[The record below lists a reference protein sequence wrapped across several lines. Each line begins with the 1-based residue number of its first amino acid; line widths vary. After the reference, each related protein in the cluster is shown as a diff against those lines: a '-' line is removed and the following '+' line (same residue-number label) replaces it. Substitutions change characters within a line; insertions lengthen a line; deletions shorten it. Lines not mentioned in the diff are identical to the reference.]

1 MDALKNM
8 PIVHIVPHTHWDR
21 EWYRPFQYFRI
32 KLVYVVDS
40 LLDMLEKDDH
50 FISFLLDGQTVVLED
65 YLAIKPENTGR
76 LKALIAAG
84 RIQVGPW
91 YIQPGEFSPDGESLV
106 RNILIGK
113 RIAEEFG
120 KSMMVGYLPDSF
132 GHSGQMPHILNGFGI
147 TSAVVMRGVA
157 AEEIKSTEFEWVGV
171 NGDKVLSVFLP
182 RGYSNGMF
190 LPQDYRSD
198 KYRLRFMVR
207 RLKKWTSTRHTLIM
221 NGVDHQFP
229 QAHIPDHIARLNAE
243 GKNTTYRISTLAE
256 YIHAVAEEHPNLPI
270 LKGDLLTPSRNRV
283 HSSAASTR
291 IYQKQKNRRMEA
303 LLEKYVEPI
312 AAIGWLKHA
321 EYPSGL
327 INQAWKTLLQNQT
340 HDGICG
346 VCLDEVHREMDQR
359 FVDVK
364 NIGVTI
370 RNTYARAIARRI
382 SCDQLS
388 LAVFNNAMT
397 QGVQSVKAIVYT
409 KKTHFT
415 LKDQSGNLVP
425 FQIDQVEDVDISE
438 NSIWTLY
445 LNTKEMLKKIE
456 ITFSADFDFNV
467 GYKVYTIHE
476 GVHQP
481 KIESGLIILENGLEN
496 SLIKMTINRNGS
508 IDLLDKQTGHLFSG
522 LHIFEDCGDAG
533 DTYNYSPVK
542 MDTVITSQ
550 DSAASYVVTQEGPLK
565 AQVCIQLQLTV
576 PLRLEEGDQARTAET
591 VHLPITTTITMT
603 AGQKRLDFSTEVD
616 NTAFDHRLRVLF
628 PTNLKTDV
636 SYAETQFG
644 TITRAIRLD
653 NADWKKRKW
662 HEKPLPIYPHQKF
675 VDLNDGTIGLAV
687 MNRGLSEYEIY
698 DRENASIAIT
708 LIRGVGMMGKRD
720 LLIRPGRPSGI
731 SKATPDAQCLGIQT
745 LEYALF
751 PHSGGLDQENIPK
764 QAAMYDAS
772 PLAVQSHL
780 QYKKLLKRYK
790 LLLKFISLETL
801 TSHIYD
807 QLDEIEDEDMRLI
820 ELTDER
826 LIISAVKKAEQ
837 DNTLII
843 RFYNGSSVPVENASI
858 KMGIRT
864 ERASLT
870 DFNEQE
876 IRPLTVSDLD
886 VYTLPVVRPNS
897 AVTTRI
903 CLPGNYIS
911 AS

>member
-1 MDALKNM
+1 MS
-8 PIVHIVPHTHWDR
+8 IIHIVPHTHWDR
-21 EWYRPFQYFRI
+21 EWYKPFQYFRV
-32 KLVYVVDS
+32 KLIYVIDS
-40 LLDMLEKDDH
+40 LVDMLEKDDQ
-50 FISFLLDGQTVVLED
+50 FTSFLLDGQTIVLED
-65 YLAIKPENTGR
+65 YLAIKPENTEK
-76 LKALIAAG
+76 LKKLISEG

-91 YIQPGEFSPDGESLV
+91 YVQPGEFSPDGESLI
-106 RNILIGK
+106 RNLLIGIG
-113 RIAEEFG
+113 IAESFG

-147 TSAVVMRGVA
+147 TSAVVMRGVS
-157 AEEIKSTEFEWVGV
+157 AEEIKWSEFDWVGV
-171 NGDKVLSVFLP
+171 NGDRVLSVYLP

-190 LPQDYRSD
+190 LPLDYRSN
-198 KYRLRFMVR
+198 KYRIRFMLR
-207 RLKKWTSTRHTLIM
+207 RLEKWKSTRHVLIM

-243 GKNTTYRISTLAE
+243 SKNTTYRISTLAE
-256 YIHAVAEEHPNLPI
+256 YIQAVKEEKPELPV
-270 LKGDLLTPSRNRV
+270 LEGDLLTPSRNRV

-321 EYPSGL
+321 EYPRGL
-327 INQAWKTLLQNQT
+327 INQAWKLLLQNQT

-364 NIGVTI
+364 NIGETI
-370 RNTYARAIARRI
+370 QNTFARAIARRI

-388 LAVFNNAMT
+388 LLVFNNAMT
-397 QGVQSVKAIVYT
+397 RGTQTVSATIYT

-415 LKDQSGNLVP
+415 LKDQSGNLVLY
-425 FQIDQVEDVDISE
+425 QIDQMGEVDISE

-476 GVHQP
+476 GEHQP
-481 KIESGLIILENGLEN
+481 EIQPEITILENGLEN
-496 SLIKMTINRNGS
+496 SLIKVNINNNGS
-508 IDLLDKQTGHLFSG
+508 INLLDKETGKLFSG

-542 MDTVITSQ
+542 EDTVITSQ
-550 DSAASYVVTQEGPLK
+550 DSAASVEVTQMGPLK
-565 AQVCIQLQLTV
+565 AQICIKVLLNV
-576 PLRLEEGDQARTAET
+576 PLRLEAGDKARTGET
-591 VHLPITTTITMT
+591 VALPITTTITMT

-616 NTAFDHRLRVLF
+616 NTAYDHRLRVLF
-628 PTNLKTDV
+628 QTDLKTDV

-644 TITRAIRLD
+644 TITRAIKLD

-662 HEKPLPIYPHQKF
+662 HEKPLPIYSHQKF
-675 VDLNDGTIGLAV
+675 VDLNDGTVGLAV
-687 MNRGLSEYEIY
+687 MNKGLSEYEIY
-698 DRENASIAIT
+698 GEDAIIAIT
-708 LIRGVGMMGKRD
+708 LIRGVGMMGKSD

-731 SKATPDAQCLGIQT
+731 SKPTPDAQCLGIQT

-751 PHSGGLDQENIPK
+751 PHSGGLDLENIPK
-764 QAAMYDAS
+764 RAAVYDAP

-780 QYKKLLKRYK
+780 KYKKLLKRFK

-801 TSHIYD
+801 TSHIYNK
-807 QLDEIEDEDMRLI
+807 LDEIEGADLCLV
-820 ELTDER
+820 ELSDDR
-826 LIISAVKKAEQ
+826 LIISAVKKAERE
-837 DNTLII
+837 NVLIV
-843 RFYNGSSVPVENASI
+843 RFYNGSTIPIENASI
-858 KMGIRT
+858 KLGIKT
-864 ERASLT
+864 DHASLT
-870 DFNEQE
+870 DFNEVE
-876 IRPLTVSDLD
+876 IKRLTSPTPD
-886 VYTLPVVRPNS
+886 VYTLPMVRPNS
-897 AVTTRI
+897 AVTI
-903 CLPGNYIS
+903 KFNIS
-911 AS
+911 E